1 VKIATLVFLSSML
14 FGFIVALVYWV
25 TTREPVGTF
34 LLGLFGGGL
43 AWDSGYL
50 LVTRGRTSVDGDSS
64 LTPAQLAGERIGVF
78 SIESRWPILLALATA
93 GTLIGAVLHAML
105 GACSFL
111 AMLWVIWRMV
121 LESV

>member
-1 VKIATLVFLSSML
+1 MTIATRVFLVAMA
-14 FGFIVALVYWV
+14 FGFAVACAYWLVA
-25 TTREPVGTF
+25 REPVGTF

-50 LVTRGRTSVDGDSS
+50 LVTRGRTPVDGDTS
-64 LTPAQLAGERIGVF
+64 LAPAQLAGERIGVF
-78 SIESRWPILLALATA
+78 SLESPWPVLLALTSA
-93 GTLIGAVLHAML
+93 GTLIGAVLHPFL

-111 AMLWVIWRMV
+111 AMLWLIWRMV

>member
-1 VKIATLVFLSSML
+1 MTIATRVFLIAMA
-14 FGFIVALVYWV
+14 FGFAAALAYWSV
-25 TTREPVGTF
+25 THEAVGTL
-34 LLGLFGGGL
+34 LLGIFGGGL

-64 LTPAQLAGERIGVF
+64 LAPAQLAGERIGVF
-78 SIESRWPILLALATA
+78 SVESPWPILLALASA
-93 GTLIGAVLHAML
+93 GTLVGAVLHSIL

-111 AMLWVIWRMV
+111 AMLWLIWRMV